1 MLFILDVFSSP
12 PVRDACRQPSSVA
25 ERARFPTPRKA
36 LRRPHTH
43 LRSLSNIMLPLHPST
58 ASAYVLLGELMRST
72 RRCNRFVMLPGLGG
86 SRNSTN
92 ALSRPSKLLC
102 TGTWCEEEVISGNE
116 IDQDTAEEQ
125 STVHHPNED
134 AAETTRRRTYVA
146 HVL

>member
-1 MLFILDVFSSP
+1 MLSVLDVFSSP

-25 ERARFPTPRKA
+25 APRKSCSA
-36 LRRPHTH
+36 PHTH

-72 RRCNRFVMLPGLGG
+72 RRCNRFVVLPGLGG
-86 SRNSTN
+86 SRNSTK

-102 TGTWCEEEVISGNE
+102 TATWCDEEVISGKE
-116 IDQDTAEEQ
+116 IDPKTGEEQFMLPSHEDTAEI
-125 STVHHPNED
+125 H
-134 AAETTRRRTYVA
+134 RRGTHVA